1 MVLKGGEDTSFFF
14 FFVMPSHSNI
24 QTQILSKTDGKLYC
38 FKVQAISV
46 PFFAVCMCV
55 AGSRETVHMEVYTET
70 FKGFS
75 DRLLFFFSISR
86 YYKTIRPPQKPQE
99 NRPVVNLAR
108 P

>member
-14 FFVMPSHSNI
+14 FFVMPYHSNI

-38 FKVQAISV
+38 FKVQALSV

-55 AGSRETVHMEVYTET
+55 AGSRETVHMEVYAET

-75 DRLLFFFSISR
+75 DRLLFFFFISR
-86 YYKTIRPPQKPQE
+86 Y
-99 NRPVVNLAR
+99 
-108 P
+108 